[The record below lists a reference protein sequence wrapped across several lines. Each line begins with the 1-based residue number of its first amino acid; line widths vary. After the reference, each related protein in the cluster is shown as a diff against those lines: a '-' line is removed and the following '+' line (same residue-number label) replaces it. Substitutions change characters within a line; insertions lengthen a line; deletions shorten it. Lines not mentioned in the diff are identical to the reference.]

1 MLYFLL
7 KKIMKIATPHI
18 ISDCYIFSEKK
29 RKSVQV
35 NQRLTVKAYKSFCR
49 HSIAPFSQKQGA
61 YALVNNFNS
70 FNSLD
75 KKGQNSNV

>member
-1 MLYFLL
+1 MQNATQQIIKQSLYLL
-7 KKIMKIATPHI
+7 W
-18 ISDCYIFSEKK
+18 KK

-35 NQRLTVKAYKSFCR
+35 NQRLTVKPTKVFAG
-49 HSIAPFSQKQGA
+49 IAPFFKKQGA
-61 YALVNNFNS
+61 YALVYS